1 MKRHPQAFAWFR
13 EQAAAGRLQITWVNH
28 TLSHPYEPQ
37 LDLNHNFMREAGID
51 PLKEILGLEQL
62 LVRQGI
68 APSVYFRFPGLISSP
83 KLIETLERLHL
94 VAIGSDAWL
103 AKGQIP
109 KAGSVIL
116 IHGNLNEPVGVKL
129 LLKWVGSQ
137 KKNDLYLLPLESIAG
152 RGG

>member
-51 PLKEILGLEQL
+51 PLKKILGLEQL

-68 APSVYFRFPGLISSP
+68 APSVFFRFPGLFPALNSSKPWNACIWWRLVAMPGWPRGRSP
-83 KLIETLERLHL
+83 KPAALF
-94 VAIGSDAWL
+94 
-103 AKGQIP
+103 
-109 KAGSVIL
+109 
-116 IHGNLNEPVGVKL
+116 
-129 LLKWVGSQ
+129 
-137 KKNDLYLLPLESIAG
+137 
-152 RGG
+152 